1 MTARGLPVLKNL
13 SNHMESRTLQCE
25 FLSDDMSGVKLVQ
38 RVIPEAGPREVLI
51 KVKASSVNFPDYL
64 MTQGKYQH
72 KPELP
77 FGLGMEGSGIIEKIG
92 SSVEDYEISDE
103 VTFGAL
109 GQGAFSDYVLVDE
122 RAINPKPNNLT
133 FEQAAA
139 FQTAYLTA
147 YVSLV
152 RRGNLVKGETLLVHG
167 STGGVGMAAV
177 QLGKYLGAT
186 VIATGTSDE
195 KLEFTKKWGA
205 DHTLLTHKD
214 NIVDFRNEVKDI
226 TNGKGADVIYDPVGG
241 DVFDHSIRCINWGG
255 RLLVVGFASG
265 RIPNLPINM
274 ALIKG
279 FSVIGVRAG
288 EYGRKNPEAGI
299 ENNDAIRK
307 ICEEGHF
314 SPYVCKEFDLKDAKD
329 AIHFL
334 SERKLVGK
342 VIIKAN

>member
-1 MTARGLPVLKNL
+1 
-13 SNHMESRTLQCE
+13 MESRTLQCE
-25 FLSDDMSGVKLVQ
+25 FLSEDMSGIKLVTKD
-38 RVIPEAGPREVLI
+38 IPEPAPDEILI

-64 MTQGKYQH
+64 MAQGKYQH
-72 KPELP
+72 KPDLP
-77 FGLGMEGSGIIEKIG
+77 FGLGMEGSGVIENIG
-92 SSVEDYEISDE
+92 ANINKFSISDE

-109 GQGAFSDYVLVDE
+109 GQGAFSDYVLLNQKAVDL
-122 RAINPKPNNLT
+122 KPTNLS

-152 RRGNLVKGETLLVHG
+152 RRGNLKSGETLLVHG

-177 QLGKYLGAT
+177 QLGKYLGAK
-186 VIATGTSDE
+186 VIATGTSQE
-195 KLEFTKKWGA
+195 KLEYTKSWGA
-205 DHTLLTHKD
+205 DHVVLTHK
-214 NIVDFRNEVKDI
+214 NNEVEFREEVKDL
-226 TNGKGADVIYDPVGG
+226 TEGKGADVIYDPVGG

-255 RLLVVGFASG
+255 RILIVGFASG

-288 EYGRKNPEAGI
+288 EYGRKDPEAGL
-299 ENNDAIRK
+299 ENNLAIRK

-314 SPYVCKEFDLKDAKD
+314 NPHICKEFDLEDSIN
-329 AIHFL
+329 AIKYL

-342 VIIKAN
+342 VVIKN

>member
-1 MTARGLPVLKNL
+1 
-13 SNHMESRTLQCE
+13 MESRTLQCE
-25 FLSDDMSGVKLVQ
+25 FLSEDMSGIKLVTKD
-38 RVIPEAGPREVLI
+38 IPEPAPDEILI

-64 MTQGKYQH
+64 MAQGKYQH
-72 KPELP
+72 KPDLP
-77 FGLGMEGSGIIEKIG
+77 FGLGMEGSGVIENIG
-92 SSVEDYEISDE
+92 ADINKFSISDE

-109 GQGAFSDYVLVDE
+109 GQGAFSDYVLLNQKAVDL
-122 RAINPKPNNLT
+122 KPTNLS

-152 RRGNLVKGETLLVHG
+152 RRGNLKSGETLLVHG

-177 QLGKYLGAT
+177 QLGKYLGAK
-186 VIATGTSDE
+186 VIATGTSQE
-195 KLEFTKKWGA
+195 KLEYTKSWGA
-205 DHTLLTHKD
+205 DHVVLTHKK
-214 NIVDFRNEVKDI
+214 NEVEFREEVKDL
-226 TNGKGADVIYDPVGG
+226 TEGKGADVIYDPVGG

-255 RLLVVGFASG
+255 RILIVGFASG

-288 EYGRKNPEAGI
+288 EYGRKDPEAGL
-299 ENNDAIRK
+299 ENNLAIRK

-314 SPYVCKEFDLKDAKD
+314 NPHICKEFNLEDSIN
-329 AIHFL
+329 AIKFL

-342 VIIKAN
+342 VVIKN

>member
-1 MTARGLPVLKNL
+1 MK
-13 SNHMESRTLQCE
+13 SRTLQCE
-25 FLSDDMSGVKLVQ
+25 FLSEDMSGIKLVTKD
-38 RVIPEAGPREVLI
+38 IPEPLPDEILI

-64 MTQGKYQH
+64 MAQGKYQH
-72 KPELP
+72 KPDLP
-77 FGLGMEGSGIIEKIG
+77 FGLGMEGSGVIENIG
-92 SSVEDYEISDE
+92 SNINKFNISDE

-109 GQGAFSDYVLVDE
+109 GQGAFSDYVLLNQKAVDL
-122 RAINPKPNNLT
+122 KPTNLS

-152 RRGNLVKGETLLVHG
+152 RRGNLKSGETLLVHG

-177 QLGKYLGAT
+177 QLGKYLGAK
-186 VIATGTSDE
+186 VIATGTSQE
-195 KLEFTKKWGA
+195 KLEYTKSWGA
-205 DHTLLTHKD
+205 DHVVLTHK
-214 NIVDFRNEVKDI
+214 NNEVEFRQEVKDL
-226 TNGKGADVIYDPVGG
+226 TEGKGADVIYDPVGG

-255 RLLVVGFASG
+255 RILIVGFASG

-288 EYGRKNPEAGI
+288 EYGRKDPEAGL
-299 ENNDAIRK
+299 ENNVAIRK

-314 SPYVCKEFDLKDAKD
+314 NPHICKEFDLEDSIN
-329 AIHFL
+329 AIKFL

-342 VIIKAN
+342 VVIKN

>member
-1 MTARGLPVLKNL
+1 
-13 SNHMESRTLQCE
+13 MESRTLQCE
-25 FLSDDMSGVKLVQ
+25 FLSEDMSGIKLVTKD
-38 RVIPEAGPREVLI
+38 IPEPEPDEILI

-64 MTQGKYQH
+64 MAQGKYQH
-72 KPELP
+72 KPDLP
-77 FGLGMEGSGIIEKIG
+77 FGLGMEGSGVIENIG
-92 SSVEDYEISDE
+92 ANINKFSISDE

-109 GQGAFSDYVLVDE
+109 GQGAFSDYVLLNQKAVDL
-122 RAINPKPNNLT
+122 KPTNLS

-152 RRGNLVKGETLLVHG
+152 RRGNLKSGETLLVHG

-177 QLGKYLGAT
+177 QLGKYLGAK
-186 VIATGTSDE
+186 VIATGTSQE
-195 KLEFTKKWGA
+195 KLEYTKSWGA
-205 DHTLLTHKD
+205 DHVVLTHKK
-214 NIVDFRNEVKDI
+214 NEVEFREEVKDL
-226 TNGKGADVIYDPVGG
+226 TEGKGADVIYDPVGG

-255 RLLVVGFASG
+255 RILIVGFASG

-288 EYGRKNPEAGI
+288 EYGRKDPEAGL
-299 ENNDAIRK
+299 ENNVAIRK

-314 SPYVCKEFDLKDAKD
+314 NPHICKEFNLEDSIN
-329 AIHFL
+329 AIKYL

-342 VIIKAN
+342 VVIKN

>member
-1 MTARGLPVLKNL
+1 
-13 SNHMESRTLQCE
+13 MESRLLQCE
-25 FLSDDMSGVKLVQ
+25 FLSDDMSGINLIK
-38 RVIPEAGPREVLI
+38 RNISEPGSNEILI

-77 FGLGMEGSGIIEKIG
+77 FGLGMEGSGVIQQMGDGIK
-92 SSVEDYEISDE
+92 DFNISDE

-109 GQGAFSDYVLVDE
+109 GQGAFSDYVLVNE
-122 RAINPKPNNLT
+122 RAIDLKPSNLS

-152 RRGNLVKGETLLVHG
+152 RRGNLASGETLLVHG

-177 QLGKYLGAT
+177 QLGKYLGAK
-186 VIATGTSDE
+186 VIATGTSED
-195 KLEFTKKWGA
+195 KLAYTKDWGA
-205 DHTLLTHKD
+205 DHTILTHK
-214 NIVDFRNEVKDI
+214 NGKVDFREEVKEL
-226 TNGKGADVIYDPVGG
+226 TEGKGADVIYDPVGG

-255 RLLVVGFASG
+255 RLLIVGFASG
-265 RIPNLPINM
+265 RIPDLPINM
-274 ALIKG
+274 PLIKG

-299 ENNDAIRK
+299 ENNIAIRK
-307 ICEEGHF
+307 ICEEGFFNPHI
-314 SPYVCKEFDLKDAKD
+314 CKVFNLDEGKD
-329 AIHFL
+329 AIQFL
-334 SERKLVGK
+334 SERKLIGK
-342 VIIKAN
+342 VVIKTD

>member
-1 MTARGLPVLKNL
+1 
-13 SNHMESRTLQCE
+13 MESRLLQCE
-25 FLSDDMSGVKLVQ
+25 FLSDDISGVKLIK
-38 RVIPEAGPREVLI
+38 RNISEPSSKEILI
-51 KVKASSVNFPDYL
+51 KVKASSVNFPDFL

-72 KPELP
+72 KPALP
-77 FGLGMEGSGIIEKIG
+77 FGLGMEGSGIIQQIG
-92 SSVEDYEISDE
+92 DDIKDFNISDE

-109 GQGAFSDYVLVDE
+109 GQGAFSDYVLVNE
-122 RAINPKPNNLT
+122 RATDLKPSNLS

-152 RRGNLVKGETLLVHG
+152 RRGNLASGETLLVHG

-177 QLGKYLGAT
+177 QLGKYLGAK
-186 VIATGTSDE
+186 VIATGTSED
-195 KLEFTKKWGA
+195 KLAYTKNWGA
-205 DHTLLTHKD
+205 DHTILTHK
-214 NIVDFRNEVKDI
+214 NGKVDFREEVKAL
-226 TNGKGADVIYDPVGG
+226 TEGKGADVIYDPVGG

-255 RLLVVGFASG
+255 RLLIVGFASG

-299 ENNDAIRK
+299 ENNIAIRK
-307 ICEEGHF
+307 ICEEGYLNPHI
-314 SPYVCKEFDLKDAKD
+314 CKVFNLDEGKD
-329 AIHFL
+329 AIKFL
-334 SERKLVGK
+334 SERKLIGK
-342 VIIKAN
+342 VVIKTN

>member
-1 MTARGLPVLKNL
+1 
-13 SNHMESRTLQCE
+13 MESRTLQCE
-25 FLSDDMSGVKLVQ
+25 FLSEDMSGIKLVTKD
-38 RVIPEAGPREVLI
+38 IPEPAPDEILI

-64 MTQGKYQH
+64 MAQGKYQH
-72 KPELP
+72 KPDLP
-77 FGLGMEGSGIIEKIG
+77 FGLGMEGSGVIENIG
-92 SSVEDYEISDE
+92 ANINKFSISDE

-109 GQGAFSDYVLVDE
+109 GQGAFSDYVLLNQKAVDL
-122 RAINPKPNNLT
+122 KPTNLS

-152 RRGNLVKGETLLVHG
+152 RRGNLKSGETLLVHG

-177 QLGKYLGAT
+177 QLGKYLGAK
-186 VIATGTSDE
+186 VIATGTSQE
-195 KLEFTKKWGA
+195 KLEYTKSWGA
-205 DHTLLTHKD
+205 DHVVLTHK
-214 NIVDFRNEVKDI
+214 NNEVEFREEVKDL
-226 TNGKGADVIYDPVGG
+226 TEGKGADVIYDPVGG

-255 RLLVVGFASG
+255 RILIVGFASG

-288 EYGRKNPEAGI
+288 EYGRKDPEAGL
-299 ENNDAIRK
+299 ENNLAIRK

-314 SPYVCKEFDLKDAKD
+314 NPHICKEFNLEDSIN
-329 AIHFL
+329 AIKYL

-342 VIIKAN
+342 VVIKN

>member
-1 MTARGLPVLKNL
+1 
-13 SNHMESRTLQCE
+13 MESRTLQCE
-25 FLSDDMSGVKLVQ
+25 FLSEDMSGIKLVTKD
-38 RVIPEAGPREVLI
+38 IPEPAPDEILI

-64 MTQGKYQH
+64 MAQGKYQH
-72 KPELP
+72 KPDLP
-77 FGLGMEGSGIIEKIG
+77 FGLGMEGSGVIENIG
-92 SSVEDYEISDE
+92 ANINKFSISDE

-109 GQGAFSDYVLVDE
+109 GQGAFSDYVLLNQKAVDL
-122 RAINPKPNNLT
+122 KPTNLS

-152 RRGNLVKGETLLVHG
+152 RRGNLKSGETLLVHG

-177 QLGKYLGAT
+177 QLGKYLGAK
-186 VIATGTSDE
+186 VIATGTSQE
-195 KLEFTKKWGA
+195 KLEYTKSWGA
-205 DHTLLTHKD
+205 DHVVLTHKK
-214 NIVDFRNEVKDI
+214 NEVEFREEVKDL
-226 TNGKGADVIYDPVGG
+226 TEGKGADVIYDPVGG

-255 RLLVVGFASG
+255 RILIVGFASG

-288 EYGRKNPEAGI
+288 EYGRKDPEAGL
-299 ENNDAIRK
+299 ENNLAIRK

-314 SPYVCKEFDLKDAKD
+314 NPHICKEFDLEDSIN
-329 AIHFL
+329 AIKYL

-342 VIIKAN
+342 VVIKN

>member
-1 MTARGLPVLKNL
+1 
-13 SNHMESRTLQCE
+13 MESRTLQCE
-25 FLSDDMSGVKLVQ
+25 FLSEDMSGIKLVTKD
-38 RVIPEAGPREVLI
+38 IPEPAPDEILI

-64 MTQGKYQH
+64 MAQGKYQH
-72 KPELP
+72 KPDLP
-77 FGLGMEGSGIIEKIG
+77 FGLGMEGSGVIENIG
-92 SSVEDYEISDE
+92 ANINKFSISDE

-109 GQGAFSDYVLVDE
+109 GQGAFSDYVLLNQKAVDL
-122 RAINPKPNNLT
+122 KPTNLS

-152 RRGNLVKGETLLVHG
+152 RRGNLKSGETLLVHG

-177 QLGKYLGAT
+177 QLGKYLGAK
-186 VIATGTSDE
+186 VIATGTSQE
-195 KLEFTKKWGA
+195 KLEYTKSWGA
-205 DHTLLTHKD
+205 DHVVLTHK
-214 NIVDFRNEVKDI
+214 NNEVEFRQEVKDL
-226 TNGKGADVIYDPVGG
+226 TEGKGADVIYDPVGG

-255 RLLVVGFASG
+255 RILIVGFASG

-288 EYGRKNPEAGI
+288 EYGRKDPEAGL
-299 ENNDAIRK
+299 ENNVAIRK

-314 SPYVCKEFDLKDAKD
+314 NPHICKEFDLEDSIN
-329 AIHFL
+329 AIKFL

-342 VIIKAN
+342 VVIKN